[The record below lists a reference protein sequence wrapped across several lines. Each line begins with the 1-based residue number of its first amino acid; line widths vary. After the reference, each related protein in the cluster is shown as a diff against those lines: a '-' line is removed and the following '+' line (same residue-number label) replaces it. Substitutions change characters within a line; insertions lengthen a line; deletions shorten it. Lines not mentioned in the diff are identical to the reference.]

1 MRRLALVALFALAFG
16 SAAMCVS
23 QSARAITA
31 AAVATRGT
39 LTSGKLTVQANGEW
53 SARSSA
59 QVEAPAVGGW
69 GTAEEVPGTASLNL
83 GGSAQATSVSC
94 ASAGNCSA
102 GGGYTDKSSDEQAFV
117 VSEVNGAWKN
127 AEEVPG
133 TASLSANGGAIVN
146 SVSCASAGNCSAV
159 GNYVDNSG
167 GQVFVVSEVNGAW
180 KNAEEIPGSA
190 TLNVGGNAWATSV
203 SCASAGNCSAGGEYG
218 DTSGNVQAFV
228 VSEVNG
234 TWKTAEE
241 APGTATLNVGG
252 NAWITS
258 VSCASAGS
266 CSAGGYYTGKS
277 GKEQAFVVSQVRGSW
292 GKAEEVPGTAT
303 LNVGDTAMVNSVSC
317 ALAGNCTAGGYYTD
331 CDCQFGSQ
339 AFVVSEVNGVWKDA
353 TAIPGAASLNAGDSA
368 DVSSV
373 SCPTA
378 GNCSAGG
385 DYVDA
390 SGHRQAFVVSEV
402 NGAWKKAEE
411 IPGSAGL
418 NAGGNAYVTSVSCP
432 TAGNCSAAGSYASGY
447 NSGTDE
453 YIAQAFVVS
462 QAGGS
467 WGKAEEVP
475 GTASLNARG
484 NAGITS
490 VSCASAGNCSAGGE
504 YTDSSGHTQAFV
516 VDEAAN

>member
-1 MRRLALVALFALAFG
+1 MRRLVLVALLALAFG

-23 QSARAITA
+23 QNARAITL
-31 AAVATRGT
+31 AAVASRGA
-39 LTSGKLTVQANGEW
+39 LTGGKLTVQANGEW
-53 SARSSA
+53 PTRSSA
-59 QVEAPAVGGW
+59 QVEVPAAGSW

-83 GGSAQATSVSC
+83 GGSAQVTSVSC

-102 GGGYTDKSSDEQAFV
+102 GGEYTDKSNDGQGFV
-117 VSEVNGAWKN
+117 ASEVNGAWKN
-127 AEEVPG
+127 AQEVPG
-133 TASLSANGGAIVN
+133 TASFSSNGGVIVN

-159 GNYVDNSG
+159 GNYVNKSG
-167 GQVFVVSEVNGAW
+167 EQVFVAGEVNGAW

-203 SCASAGNCSAGGEYG
+203 SCASAGNCSAGGEYEDKSG
-218 DTSGNVQAFV
+218 DQAFV

-241 APGTATLNVGG
+241 APGSATLDVGG
-252 NAWITS
+252 NAWVTS

-266 CSAGGYYTGKS
+266 CSAGGYYTDKS
-277 GKEQAFVVSQVRGSW
+277 GKEQAFVASQVGGSW

-317 ALAGNCTAGGYYTD
+317 ASAGNCTAGGYYTN
-331 CDCQFGSQ
+331 CHCQFGSQ
-339 AFVVSEVNGVWKDA
+339 AFVVSEVKGVWSDA
-353 TAIPGAASLNAGDSA
+353 TEIPGAASLNAGDSA

-385 DYVDA
+385 DYADA
-390 SGHRQAFVVSEV
+390 SGHLQAFVVSEV
-402 NGAWKKAEE
+402 NGAWKNAEE
-411 IPGSAGL
+411 IPGTAGL
-418 NAGGNAYVTSVSCP
+418 NTGGTAYVTSVSCAS
-432 TAGNCSAAGSYASGY
+432 AGNCSAGGSYASGY

-453 YIAQAFVVS
+453 SIAQAFVVS

-475 GTASLNARG
+475 GTASLNAG
-484 NAGITS
+484 GDAGITS